1 MVQRLPNTTAVLAM
15 SVDGK
20 IADVTRVKARF
31 SSQADA
37 AHLEK
42 QIALAD
48 AILFGAGTL
57 RAYGTTLRVSDPKLL
72 QQRKQAG
79 QPPQPLNIVVTHSG
93 KLNPE
98 CRFFQ
103 QPVPRWLVTTTAG
116 SLYWQERQ
124 QTRTSTG
131 INTCDSLQEFERIL
145 VFETNATTV
154 DLNRT
159 LQHLTTM
166 GIARLAVLGGG
177 TLIASMLEADLIDEF
192 WLTVCPL
199 ILGGSTAPSP
209 VDGKGFL
216 AQLAPRLQL
225 LEVHTVEQEVFLHYR
240 RQRSGD

>member
-1 MVQRLPNTTAVLAM
+1 MVQQLPNTTAILAM

-20 IADVTRVKARF
+20 IADVTRAKARF
-31 SSQADA
+31 SSQVDV

-72 QQRKQAG
+72 QQRIQAG
-79 QPPQPLNIVVTHSG
+79 QPPQPFNIVVTQSG
-93 KLNPE
+93 QLNPE

-103 QPVPRWLVTTTAG
+103 QSVPRWLVTTAG
-116 SLYWQERQ
+116 ALYWQQYQ
-124 QTRTSTG
+124 QKRTSKE
-131 INTCDSLQEFERIL
+131 INARDCPQEFERIL
-145 VFETNATTV
+145 VFDTNSARI
-154 DLNRT
+154 DLNAT
-159 LQHLTTM
+159 LQHLTTL
-166 GIARLAVLGGG
+166 GIIRLAVLGGG
-177 TLIASMLEADLIDEF
+177 TLIASMVEADLIDEF

-225 LEVHTVEQEVFLHYR
+225 LEVLTVEQEVFLHYR
-240 RQRSGD
+240 RQRLVD

>member
-1 MVQRLPNTTAVLAM
+1 MVQQLPNTTAVLAM

-20 IADVTRVKARF
+20 IADVTRAKARF
-31 SSQADA
+31 SSQADV

-72 QQRKQAG
+72 QQRRQRG

-103 QPVPRWLVTTTAG
+103 QPVPRWLVTTTVG
-116 SLYWQERQ
+116 EMYWQEHQ
-124 QTRTSTG
+124 QKRILTEISTRDYS
-131 INTCDSLQEFERIL
+131 QEFERIL
-145 VFETNATTV
+145 VFDTNSTKIN
-154 DLNRT
+154 LNAT
-159 LQHLTTM
+159 LQHLKAL
-166 GIARLAVLGGG
+166 GITSLAVLGGG
-177 TLIASMLEADLIDEF
+177 TLIASMVEADLIDEF

-199 ILGGSTAPSP
+199 ILGGATAPTP

-225 LEVHTVEQEVFLHYR
+225 LEVLRVEQEVFLHYR
-240 RQRSGD
+240 RQRSVD

>member
-1 MVQRLPNTTAVLAM
+1 MVQQLPNTTAVLAM

-20 IADVTRVKARF
+20 IADVTRARARF
-31 SSQADA
+31 SSQADI
-37 AHLEK
+37 AHLEQ

-72 QQRKQAG
+72 QQRIQGG

-116 SLYWQERQ
+116 ALYWQEHQ
-124 QTRTSTG
+124 QKRTLTE
-131 INTCDSLQEFERIL
+131 INTRDCPQKFERIL
-145 VFETNATTV
+145 VFDTYSANI
-154 DLNRT
+154 DLKAT
-159 LQHLTTM
+159 LQHLTTL
-166 GIARLAVLGGG
+166 GITRLAVLGGG
-177 TLIASMLEADLIDEF
+177 TLIASMVEADLIDEL

-209 VDGKGFL
+209 VDGNGFL
-216 AQLAPRLQL
+216 AQLAPRLEL
-225 LEVHTVEQEVFLHYR
+225 LEVRTIEQEVFLHYR